1 VEREDAGGGRCRG
14 RPACEP
20 VGGIEVF
27 AAHGRATG
35 GPLHEDAEYRVVRL
49 LAPTG
54 TVLDRLAMTSIESIW
69 FTHEAEVDAGKD
81 SGVRSEREVTA
92 PLVQFVSPVAAA
104 LLRRQINAEP
114 KLMAA
119 VPATE
124 LARLFAVVGVG
135 VDTLRA
141 FAFVLLAAALIALF
155 VALMNALEDRRYD
168 IAVMRMPGASRLRVA
183 TLLLLEAWLI
193 ALIAMLIG
201 VVLAVAALGGVGI
214 WMARSRSF
222 PVMAWTWTPELIGVL
237 AIAVL
242 VATLAALVPAWRASR
257 MNVHAALAEG

>member
-1 VEREDAGGGRCRG
+1 
-14 RPACEP
+14 
-20 VGGIEVF
+20 
-27 AAHGRATG
+27 
-35 GPLHEDAEYRVVRL
+35 
-49 LAPTG
+49 
-54 TVLDRLAMTSIESIW
+54 
-69 FTHEAEVDAGKD
+69 
-81 SGVRSEREVTA
+81 
-92 PLVQFVSPVAAA
+92 
-104 LLRRQINAEP
+104 
-114 KLMAA
+114 MAA

-242 VATLAALVPAWRASR
+242 VATLAALAPAWRASR